1 MQTQILKKN
10 VLILVI
16 LFSIGIKSIACTT
29 AIISGKY
36 TKDGRPLLWKLRD
49 TDKHQNKLMY
59 FIDGKYN
66 YIGLVN
72 SIDIKGE
79 EVWAG
84 TNSTGFSIMNAAS
97 YNVNI
102 ENPNEF
108 KDQEGKIM
116 KLALQQ
122 CATLNDFEELLNN
135 LPKPLGLATS
145 FGVIDAQG
153 GAAYFETDNNGFV
166 KFDANDSKIAPQGYL
181 IRTNFSF
188 TGKKDL
194 GYGYIRYQTAQE
206 LFSIADA
213 TKNINYKTL
222 IQNFS
227 RSFYHSLLKKDY
239 AKDIEKYS
247 NFPFFINSEDLIT
260 RQSSTSSIIVRGVKK
275 GESSEFTTMWSIV
288 GYPHTTIAI
297 PVWVKGGKNIP
308 NILQATKNNKA
319 PICDNGLKLKTKCY
333 SIERGSG
340 HKYMN
345 ISALINKDG
354 TGIQQKLISIE
365 NKIIKRTDEKLCE
378 WNNTKFNYD
387 DIQELYSWINNIVH
401 KEYKDM
407 FDL

>member
-1 MQTQILKKN
+1 MISQIFKKYI
-10 VLILVI
+10 LITTI
-16 LFSIGIKSIACTT
+16 LLMFGIQAFACTT

-59 FIDGKYN
+59 FTDGKYN
-66 YIGLVN
+66 YIGIVN
-72 SIDIKGE
+72 SIDITGK

-84 TNSTGFSIMNAAS
+84 SNSTGFSIMNAAS

-153 GAAYFETDNNGFV
+153 GAAYYETDNNGFV
-166 KFDANDSKIAPQGYL
+166 KFDANDSRVAPQGYL

-194 GYGYIRYQTAQE
+194 GYGYIRYQAAQE
-206 LFSIADA
+206 LFSLADA
-213 TKNINYKTL
+213 TENINYKTI
-222 IQNFS
+222 IQEFS

-247 NFPFFINSEDLIT
+247 NSPFFINSEDLIT
-260 RQSSTSSIIVRGVKK
+260 RQSSTSSMIVRGVKK
-275 GESSEFTTMWSIV
+275 GESAEYTTIWSII

-308 NILQATKNNKA
+308 KILQANKNNISQ
-319 PICDNGLKLKTKCY
+319 ICDNGLKLKARCY
-333 SIERGSG
+333 SINRGSG
-340 HKYMN
+340 KKYMN
-345 ISALINKDG
+345 ISAIINKNG
-354 TGIQQKLISIE
+354 TGIQQKLVPIE
-365 NKIIKRTDEKLCE
+365 NKIIEQT
-378 WNNTKFNYD
+378 NIKFNEWKHNKFNSEN
-387 DIQELYSWINNIVH
+387 IQKFYSWMNDTITAEYQNI
-401 KEYKDM
+401 